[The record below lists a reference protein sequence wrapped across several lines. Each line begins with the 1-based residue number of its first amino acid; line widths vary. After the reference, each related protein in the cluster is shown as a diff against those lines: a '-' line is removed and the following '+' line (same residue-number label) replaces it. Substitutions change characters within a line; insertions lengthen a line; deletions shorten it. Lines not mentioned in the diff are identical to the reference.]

1 MSAGSLREALVAVLD
16 GLLREAP
23 AREEAEVGY
32 ALPEASLELLTKL
45 VKAAGIKRVFEFGS
59 GRSTRAFLAA
69 GCDVTALENS
79 REWMEQTLAAVPPE
93 QRARLHGVC
102 QPLRVVYS
110 KGVPFRSWVLDD
122 ETRGRLA
129 AAELILID
137 SPAYPPFRE
146 HALELAVKHAPE
158 ALIVMDDAGIPT
170 VRRFCNRYGGA
181 AGAVCRYADFDHG
194 LYFLLPGRG
203 SARRRGI
210 IETAKAW
217 RRFCVAPSG
226 G

>member
-1 MSAGSLREALVAVLD
+1 
-16 GLLREAP
+16 
-23 AREEAEVGY
+23 
-32 ALPEASLELLTKL
+32 
-45 VKAAGIKRVFEFGS
+45 
-59 GRSTRAFLAA
+59 
-69 GCDVTALENS
+69 
-79 REWMEQTLAAVPPE
+79 MEQTLAAVPPE
-93 QRARLHGVC
+93 QRARLHAVC
-102 QPLRVVYS
+102 QPLGVVFS
-110 KGVPFRSWVLDD
+110 KGVPFRSWVLDE

-146 HALELAVKHAPE
+146 HALGLAIEHAPE

-181 AGAVCRYADFDHG
+181 AGAVSRYADFDHG
-194 LYFLLPGRG
+194 LYFLLAGRG
-203 SARRRGI
+203 AARRRGM

-226 G
+226 S